1 MCRLGLLK
9 GYISWLSASGL
20 SITALL
26 SSSESGDS
34 VSDRTPR
41 WRGTLEVISEVEGSV
56 TIGC

>member
-1 MCRLGLLK
+1 LCRLGLLK
-9 GYISWLSASGL
+9 GYISWLSALGL
-20 SITALL
+20 SIMALL

-56 TIGC
+56 T